1 MICWPVQMREDAD
14 SGRVVVYEKVVRH
27 MQVLS
32 EDAKQVREVG
42 WQMLTLTQI
51 DLLDPSLTEG

>member
-1 MICWPVQMREDAD
+1 MIGWPVQMREDAD
-14 SGRVVVYEKVVRH
+14 SGRVVINEKVVRH

>member
-1 MICWPVQMREDAD
+1 MREDAD
-14 SGRVVVYEKVVRH
+14 SGRVVINEKVVRH